1 MGERCSCLSTSGIQD
16 TYLSASVGDFSL
28 SFFALDYLFFF
39 TLVTLVEMGEVFRV
53 VYLFEAATWSYKKG
67 S

>member
-1 MGERCSCLSTSGIQD
+1 MQLLKHLWNPGYLFKCLSRRLQLVFLCFGLLI
-16 TYLSASVGDFSL
+16 
-28 SFFALDYLFFF
+28 FF